1 MIRRKKDRVDWV
13 MEKLKNLT
21 ITFDRRDIDLV
32 YGLTASDITAIKN
45 RLKIENP
52 DMAAAI
58 YHLKLPYSEDLKFEV
73 RGTLIILALMFGK
86 QDKRLS
92 PQKIQRL

>member
-21 ITFDRRDIDLV
+21 ITFDSRDIDLV

-58 YHLKLPYSEDLKFEV
+58 YHLKLPYPEDLKFEV
-73 RGTLIILALMFGK
+73 RGTLIALALMIGR
-86 QDKRLS
+86 QAERLS
-92 PQKIQRL
+92 PRKIQRL